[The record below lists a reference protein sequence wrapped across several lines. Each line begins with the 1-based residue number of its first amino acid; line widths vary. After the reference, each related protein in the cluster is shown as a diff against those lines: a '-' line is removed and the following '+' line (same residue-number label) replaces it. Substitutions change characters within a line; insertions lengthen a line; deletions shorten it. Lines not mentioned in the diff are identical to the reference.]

1 MRVVPTCLSVLLLAS
16 ATLVASVTL
25 FASRALAFEG
35 LLKASLSSEQ
45 GVVAQINA
53 RYSKGGDVRMDIR
66 SKDADGHPVN
76 ATTIM
81 PAEGKS
87 YYTIAHDQRTIIEAP
102 YSALAK
108 NSRQVTGSGE
118 NANLEIKKLGKETV
132 SGVPTEHVRLIDRDN
147 RAVID
152 LWLTQKYPADLWTR
166 AFRGRNLGLEMSDD
180 ERTKAM
186 KKYGVKPG
194 FSMKMRVEQ
203 AEGVPVVFLVEQVKR
218 EPVPPD
224 VFSLPEG
231 YTRIDAPAPARP

>member
-1 MRVVPTCLSVLLLAS
+1 MRVILTCLLA
-16 ATLVASVTL
+16 LL
-25 FASRALAFEG
+25 FASPVLAFEG
-35 LLKASLSSEQ
+35 MLKASLSTKQ
-45 GVVAQINA
+45 GVAAQIRA
-53 RYSKGGDVRMDIR
+53 RYSKTGDVRMDID
-66 SKDADGHPVN
+66 SKDAGGQPVH

-81 PAEGKS
+81 PAKGMS
-87 YYTIAHDQRTIIEAP
+87 YYSIAHDQKAIMEVP
-102 YSALAK
+102 YSTLMETSK
-108 NSRQVTGSGE
+108 QVTGSGD
-118 NANLEIKKLGKETV
+118 NANLKIKKLGKETV
-132 SGVPTEHVRLIDRDN
+132 SGVETRHVRVIDRDN

-203 AEGVPVVFLVEQVKR
+203 AGGVPVVFLVEEIQRV
-218 EPVPPD
+218 PVPPE

-231 YTRIDAPAPARP
+231 YKRVQAPTPAQP

>member
-1 MRVVPTCLSVLLLAS
+1 
-16 ATLVASVTL
+16 
-25 FASRALAFEG
+25 
-35 LLKASLSSEQ
+35 
-45 GVVAQINA
+45 
-53 RYSKGGDVRMDIR
+53 MDIE
-66 SKDADGHPVN
+66 SKDADGQPVR

-81 PAEGKS
+81 PAKGKS
-87 YYTIAHDQRTIIEAP
+87 YYSIAHDQRAIVEVP
-102 YSALAK
+102 YSALAAS
-108 NSRQVTGSGE
+108 SRRVTGSGD

-132 SGVPTEHVRLIDRDN
+132 SGVETEHVRVIDKDN
-147 RAVID
+147 QAVID

-203 AEGVPVVFLVEQVKR
+203 AGGVPVVFLVEEVR
-218 EPVPPD
+218 RVPVPPE

-231 YTRIDAPAPARP
+231 YTRTEAPPPSRP

>member
-1 MRVVPTCLSVLLLAS
+1 MRVALTCLLVL
-16 ATLVASVTL
+16 L
-25 FASRALAFEG
+25 FASPALAFEG

-45 GVVAQINA
+45 GVVAQIHA
-53 RYSKGGDVRMDIR
+53 RYSKAGDVRMDIR
-66 SKDADGHPVN
+66 SKDADGQPVN

-81 PAEGKS
+81 PAKGKS
-87 YYTIAHDQRTIIEAP
+87 YYTIAHDQRSIVEIP
-102 YSALAK
+102 YSTLATT
-108 NSRQVTGSGE
+108 SRQVTGSGD
-118 NANLEIKKLGKETV
+118 NPNLEIKKLGKETV
-132 SGVPTEHVRLIDRDN
+132 SGIQTEHVRVIDKDN

-203 AEGVPVVFLVEQVKR
+203 AGGVPVVFLVEKIQR
-218 EPVPPD
+218 MPVPPD

-231 YTRIDAPAPARP
+231 YTRIQPPTHAQP

>member
-1 MRVVPTCLSVLLLAS
+1 MRIALTCLV
-16 ATLVASVTL
+16 VML
-25 FASRALAFEG
+25 FASPALAFEG
-35 LLKASLSSEQ
+35 QLRASLSSEQ
-45 GVVAQINA
+45 GVAAKIRA
-53 RYSKGGDVRMDIR
+53 RYSNAGDVRMDIE
-66 SKDADGHPVN
+66 SKNEDGQPVR

-81 PAEGKS
+81 PAKGKS
-87 YYTIAHDQRTIIEAP
+87 YYSIAHEQRAIVEVP
-102 YSALAK
+102 YSTLAAT
-108 NSRQVTGSGE
+108 SQRVTGAGG
-118 NANLEIKKLGKETV
+118 NANLEIEKLGKETV
-132 SGVPTEHVRLIDRDN
+132 SGVPTEHVRVIDKDN

-203 AEGVPVVFLVEQVKR
+203 AGGVPVVFLVEEVR
-218 EPVPPD
+218 RVPVPPD

-231 YTRIDAPAPARP
+231 YSHVQAPARAQP